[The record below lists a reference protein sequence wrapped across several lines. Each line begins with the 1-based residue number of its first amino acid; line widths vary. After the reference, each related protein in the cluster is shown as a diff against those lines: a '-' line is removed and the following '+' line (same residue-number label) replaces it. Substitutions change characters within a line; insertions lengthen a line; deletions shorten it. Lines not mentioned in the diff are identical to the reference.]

1 SDSPFARIALRRALD
16 LNPLETQRPLS
27 GPRADAVRRNLE
39 ASWRKVEPMVFRS
52 SPPDEQSASGM
63 DGERARIGMRDR
75 PDQVV
80 NLSCRPMP
88 LDPAVF
94 RGPSTVIGRLALI
107 LRHPR
112 RPAIAKPLVGFPEQH
127 SGLVRRQTMEGQ
139 RGIVLADRK
148 PSLRHHVAPV

>member
-1 SDSPFARIALRRALD
+1 RACDTACGRAARRRALYRH
-16 LNPLETQRPLS
+16 PPERHRPLPA
-27 GPRADAVRRNLE
+27 PRAAAVRRNLE

-80 NLSCRPMP
+80 NLSYRPMP

-112 RPAIAKPLVGFPEQH
+112 RPAIAKPLVGFPE
-127 SGLVRRQTMEGQ
+127 
-139 RGIVLADRK
+139 
-148 PSLRHHVAPV
+148 